1 MQKVIIAG
9 GTSGIGLSTA
19 KLLVSR
25 SYQVIILGRNPEKL
39 KNALAEINQSNSS
52 DIKAEGENA
61 DAKNANELKK
71 AFLETGKFDHL
82 VITISG
88 GKGNGMFQ
96 DLNLKTLRDGFEE
109 KFFTQLQT
117 AQEALPYLNVRGSI
131 TFITAASAQSALP
144 GTSGLGAINGA
155 LETMIPTLAKELK
168 PRRINAVSPGVIN
181 TTWWDFLPAE
191 QKRETFEQ
199 YAKTIPAGK
208 IGEPEDVAAMIVAL
222 MENSYITGQTIVV
235 DGGIS
240 LGQ

>member
-1 MQKVIIAG
+1 MQKIIIAG
-9 GTSGIGLSTA
+9 GTSGIGLATA
-19 KLLVSR
+19 KLLVSK
-25 SYQVIILGRNPEKL
+25 SYQVTILGRNPEKL
-39 KNALAEINQSNSS
+39 KNALAEINQSNPSGGIQKQNN
-52 DIKAEGENA
+52 IKAEGKNV

-71 AFLETGKFDHL
+71 AFLKTGKFDHL

-88 GKGNGMFQ
+88 GKGKGMFQ
-96 DLNLKTLRDGFEE
+96 DLNLKTLKEGFEE

-191 QKRETFEQ
+191 QKKETFEQ
-199 YAKTIPAGK
+199 YAKTIPACRK
-208 IGEPEDVAAMIVAL
+208 Q
-222 MENSYITGQTIVV
+222 SR
-235 DGGIS
+235 IS
-240 LGQ
+240 RKVC